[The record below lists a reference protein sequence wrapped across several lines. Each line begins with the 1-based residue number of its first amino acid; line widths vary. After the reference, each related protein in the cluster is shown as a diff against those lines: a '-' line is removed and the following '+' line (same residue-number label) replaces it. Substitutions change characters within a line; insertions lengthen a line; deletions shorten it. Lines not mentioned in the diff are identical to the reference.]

1 MESLEDEDRKIDY
14 LKGGVEMILVLMGPP
29 GCGKGTQAK
38 KLEAKLGIPQLSTGD
53 MLRIAVKNGTEV
65 GRKAKKYMEEGQLVP
80 DEIIIDVMRER
91 LVQKDCNKGFILD
104 GFPRT
109 VPQGEALNKL
119 LDEVGKKITDVI
131 NIDVADQEVIERIS
145 GRRQCVKCGATYHI
159 VFSPSKGDHCDK
171 CDGDVVQRGDDK
183 EETVKERLSVYRKQ
197 TAPLISFYRELGLLK
212 EIEGIGDIEEIFSRI
227 CSLIKKDE
235 CCGKAS

>member
-1 MESLEDEDRKIDY
+1 
-14 LKGGVEMILVLMGPP
+14 MILVLMGPP

-104 GFPRT
+104 G
-109 VPQGEALNKL
+109 
-119 LDEVGKKITDVI
+119 
-131 NIDVADQEVIERIS
+131 
-145 GRRQCVKCGATYHI
+145 
-159 VFSPSKGDHCDK
+159 
-171 CDGDVVQRGDDK
+171 
-183 EETVKERLSVYRKQ
+183 
-197 TAPLISFYRELGLLK
+197 
-212 EIEGIGDIEEIFSRI
+212 
-227 CSLIKKDE
+227 
-235 CCGKAS
+235 